1 MIKWVHCQGFAPRIS
16 CVFSPFRSRFLWQQD
31 GRHPHRCPSY
41 RKGFDEKD
49 SELWWFFWW
58 LWYGGFACW
67 FLHVFSDVHVFTPNN
82 FLTKYWPLAV
92 QGKNEVQFFQLTT
105 RNMRNCWWLWTLRD
119 FVAHLNT
126 GGAHQAKDFLA
137 ISFSVSDVQASG
149 GCQICLWWKL
159 IKTEGLIPGFLT
171 ASEVLSLLPSR
182 DTSNSHIWIFAT
194 RIAWPHFWE
203 EKLQILARLSLVS

>member
-16 CVFSPFRSRFLWQQD
+16 CVFPTFRSRFLWQQD

-41 RKGFDEKD
+41 RKGLDEKD

-67 FLHVFSDVHVFTPNN
+67 FLHVFSDVHVFTPSN

-92 QGKNEVQFFQLTT
+92 QGKNEVQLFQLTT

-119 FVAHLNT
+119 FVALC
-126 GGAHQAKDFLA
+126 GILIQAEPIKLRPSLQSRFQFQMSKPAEVVKYAFDGSLSRLKVWSQDF
-137 ISFSVSDVQASG
+137 
-149 GCQICLWWKL
+149 
-159 IKTEGLIPGFLT
+159 
-171 ASEVLSLLPSR
+171 
-182 DTSNSHIWIFAT
+182 
-194 RIAWPHFWE
+194 
-203 EKLQILARLSLVS
+203 